1 MVKSDPPKNLPREG
15 EVVLDHIG
23 HFVADAAACAE
34 ALEAAGFTVTPYSA
48 QVVPDPETGE
58 PKLTG
63 TGNVCVMLGS
73 GYLEFLVHTA
83 DTPIGIEFNEA
94 LARRAG
100 LHLAAFAV
108 PDAEATHAAL
118 ADAGWPMRPLA
129 RFSRTVGTEDGEMT
143 ARFTVARLEKGTMP
157 EGRIQL
163 LTHHD
168 EAAIWQP
175 RWMHHDNTAAA
186 LTGMTIAAPDP
197 AEAAARYARLF
208 GRPAEATAA
217 GHAVRLDRGVL
228 TFVGEAAGAHLAG
241 RIVEP
246 GQPMIAAYS
255 ITVADMERARDAFA
269 RAGLAIGEGDGAFI
283 VRFPEALGLGLWIV
297 HPARD

>member
-1 MVKSDPPKNLPREG
+1 MRDAPINLPREG
-15 EVVLDHIG
+15 EVVLDHVG
-23 HFVADAAACAE
+23 HFVPDAAACAD
-34 ALEAAGFTVTPYSA
+34 ALTAAGFTVTPYSA

-58 PKLTG
+58 PTPTG

-83 DTPIGIEFNEA
+83 DTPLGQEFQAA

-118 ADAGWPMRPLA
+118 SADGWPMRPLA
-129 RFSRTVGTEDGEMT
+129 RFSRTVGTEDGEAT

-175 RWMHHDNTAAA
+175 RWVTHENSAVG
-186 LTGMTIAAPDP
+186 LSGMTIAAPDP
-197 AEAAARYARLF
+197 AEAAARFSRLF

-228 TFVGEAAGAHLAG
+228 TFVEEAAGTHLAG
-241 RIVEP
+241 RDLEP
-246 GQPMIAAYS
+246 GQPAIVAYS
-255 ITVADMERARDAFA
+255 LKVADLETARDAFA
-269 RAGLAIGEGDGAFI
+269 RAGIGAAQAQGALV
-283 VRFPEALGLGLWIV
+283 VRFPEALGLGVWIV
-297 HPARD
+297 HTG